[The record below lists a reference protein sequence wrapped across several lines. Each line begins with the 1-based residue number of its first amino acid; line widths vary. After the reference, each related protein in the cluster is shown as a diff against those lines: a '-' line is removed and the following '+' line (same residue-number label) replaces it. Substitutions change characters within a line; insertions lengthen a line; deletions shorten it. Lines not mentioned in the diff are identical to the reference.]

1 MKKNLWTYF
10 NNGLGAFCFIFG
22 TITMSTTFKLYDNYN
37 LAARDYKV
45 YESYNQLETAELET
59 AELELVKSFSNF
71 LTCKYNFSEKTKS
84 ENPNIES
91 ISVEKIEQFKTF
103 EEFRTFLKNKNTSF
117 IYSKSAIDD
126 INNNIVSLKFLEA
139 KDSLRKQIQS
149 YKEDENKEDKKMQY
163 FISKLTIYC
172 ETNLISSNYF
182 YNKTPENISM
192 IFGIIILV
200 AGFLTIFSYWSFVM
214 IKQHREIKKM

>member
-45 YESYNQLETAELET
+45 YESYNQLETAEK
-59 AELELVKSFSNF
+59 ELAKPSFSKF
-71 LTCKYNFSEKTKS
+71 LSYKYNFSEKTKS

-126 INNNIVSLKFLEA
+126 INNNIVSPNFLEA
-139 KDSLRKQIQS
+139 KKPLEDLIQS
-149 YKEDENKEDKKMQY
+149 YKKDENKKDKKMQD
-163 FISKLTIYC
+163 FISKLKIYN

>member
-45 YESYNQLETAELET
+45 YESYNQLETAEK
-59 AELELVKSFSNF
+59 ELAKPSFSNF
-71 LTCKYNFSEKTKS
+71 LTYKYNFSEKTKS

-126 INNNIVSLKFLEA
+126 INNNIVSPNFSKVKNSLEE
-139 KDSLRKQIQS
+139 L
-149 YKEDENKEDKKMQY
+149 YKKDENIQKNEKMQD
-163 FISKLTIYC
+163 FISKLKIYC